1 MNDDIDFFTSKI
13 LIKVIESIVDNP
25 SIFNEICFIFALFYK
40 LFSTVDNNPF
50 INSAHGSPQK
60 NSC

>member
-25 SIFNEICFIFALFYK
+25 SIFNEICFIFAIFLLLANK
-40 LFSTVDNNPF
+40 IFS
-50 INSAHGSPQK
+50 
-60 NSC
+60 